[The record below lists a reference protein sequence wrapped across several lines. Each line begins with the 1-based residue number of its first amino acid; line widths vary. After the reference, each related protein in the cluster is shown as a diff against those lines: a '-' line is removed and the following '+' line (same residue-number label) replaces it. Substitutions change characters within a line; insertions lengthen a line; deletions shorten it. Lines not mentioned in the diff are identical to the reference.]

1 MIIFVVDADCSKLLL
16 MLLVVV
22 AEDDFVVDE
31 LGVGILMIILTS
43 CGLEEVEYLLLKDW
57 FVRTCGY
64 GELGEGF
71 VIGYG
76 DGVLFG

>member
-31 LGVGILMIILTS
+31 LGVGILMIILT

>member
-1 MIIFVVDADCSKLLL
+1 

-31 LGVGILMIILTS
+31 LGVGILMIILT

>member
-1 MIIFVVDADCSKLLL
+1 MII
-16 MLLVVV
+16 V
-22 AEDDFVVDE
+22 AEDDFVVE
-31 LGVGILMIILTS
+31 GLGVGILMMILTS

-57 FVRTCGY
+57 FVRTCGS

-71 VIGYG
+71 VFGYG